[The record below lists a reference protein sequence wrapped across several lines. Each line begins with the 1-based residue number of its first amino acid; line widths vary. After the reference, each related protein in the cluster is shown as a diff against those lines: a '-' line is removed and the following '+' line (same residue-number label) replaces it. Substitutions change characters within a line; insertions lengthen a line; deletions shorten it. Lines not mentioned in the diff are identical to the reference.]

1 MATKIRRCLYVGLGG
16 TGMSAL
22 LNTKKT
28 FLETYGEVPPMI
40 GFLGIDTDGGAYK
53 KELDSKY
60 GRVKLSPDEQLPIRV
75 DDARPIYEV
84 NKNHFGWLP
93 EENLYALTSMTLGA
107 GQVRSNGRFA
117 LTVNHVDIE
126 NKIKRIIGDITNA
139 TNTNNLNY
147 ELLSTEVEIHMI
159 FSVCGGTG
167 CGTFLNM
174 AYLLRKCAP
183 QCKLTGYGILPDVF
197 EAMSTSG
204 MAKVK
209 PNAYGAIQDLDWLM
223 HLNLNSDKVA
233 FDYINYVQHTNE
245 KPFNAF
251 FFVDN
256 KNSNNDTYLHVD
268 QLTEMVSLALVTSAG
283 ELSTA
288 AASVSDNL
296 EKNIREGSMDIENK
310 KAWAA
315 GLGVCEIMFHGEDLR
330 DIYANKSDSGSV
342 SSSSAISSKSICA
355 VCPFFMISHCSFV
368 IRIVRGLLPT
378 NGPTIPFSSISSTIR
393 AARA

>member
-60 GRVKLSPDEQLPIRV
+60 GKVKLSPDEQLPIRV

-139 TNTNNLNY
+139 TITNNLKY
-147 ELLSTEVEIHMI
+147 DLLSTGVEIHMI

-174 AYLLRKCAP
+174 AYLLKKCAP

-251 FFVDN
+251 FF
-256 KNSNNDTYLHVD
+256 TPR
-268 QLTEMVSLALVTSAG
+268 
-283 ELSTA
+283 ELFST
-288 AASVSDNL
+288 L
-296 EKNIREGSMDIENK
+296 
-310 KAWAA
+310 
-315 GLGVCEIMFHGEDLR
+315 
-330 DIYANKSDSGSV
+330 
-342 SSSSAISSKSICA
+342 
-355 VCPFFMISHCSFV
+355 
-368 IRIVRGLLPT
+368 
-378 NGPTIPFSSISSTIR
+378 
-393 AARA
+393 